1 MRLHFILLLVAIFI
15 AIPAFMQTKQ
25 MDTDVLK
32 SGKGELSVTAQKA
45 IAAYGGD
52 SVWKEYKFIV
62 AEVSANGLAFK
73 MKKRPA
79 FNHAI
84 ITMQIHKPY
93 SSITPIGSDSLLSGV
108 LDGGDVYLM
117 NEHQDTIASRKN
129 ARDFF
134 PGWKKMF
141 RWDDL
146 DMAYFANYAFW
157 NYFTLPNLL
166 MDSTIIWTET
176 QPGTLVAEFPN
187 SIPTHSRTQEFIF
200 DTNSGLLIQHN
211 YTVDIIGKWSRA
223 ANVVYQHNN
232 AQVLYTSHRL
242 VTPRKRNGNPRPKPT
257 LIEITVHNFKLI
269 K

>member
-1 MRLHFILLLVAIFI
+1 MRLQIISLLI
-15 AIPAFMQTKQ
+15 AMLITIPAFLQTKQ
-25 MDTDVLK
+25 METDSLNGNK
-32 SGKGELSVTAQKA
+32 MALSVTAQKA

-52 SVWKEYKFIV
+52 SIWKQYNFIE

-84 ITMQIHKPY
+84 ITMQIHKPC
-93 SSITPIGSDSLLSGV
+93 SSITPIGTDSSLTGV
-108 LDGGDVYLM
+108 LEGGDVFIV
-117 NEHQDTIASRKN
+117 NKQNDTLASRKN

-176 QPGTLVAEFPN
+176 QPGTLIAEFP
-187 SIPTHSRTQEFIF
+187 STIPTHSPKQEFIF
-200 DTNSGLLIQHN
+200 DTISGLLIQHN

-223 ANVVYQHNN
+223 ANVIYQHDH
-232 AQVLYTSHRL
+232 AQVLFTTHRV
-242 VTPRKRNGNPRPKPT
+242 VTPRKKNGKPRPKPV
-257 LIEITVHNFKLI
+257 LIEITVHRFELKN
-269 K
+269 